1 MPAAAHRWPAEADG
15 VLWPASASAAQRY
28 VGNVPFFLHGLASGI
43 NELLSPGSGHRRSAI
58 LTVLV
63 GAEGLAPGAASG
75 IEMACPGRPE
85 IEQ

>member
-15 VLWPASASAAQRY
+15 VLWPASASAA
-28 VGNVPFFLHGLASGI
+28 FLHGLASGI